1 MTTFRD
7 GSERGPLS
15 VALNEYVAGAGAR
28 MAALVDR
35 SGGLLA
41 HTGFPGAGKVAD
53 LAALTAGL
61 HAYSRRMGELTG
73 SGTVEQMVAL
83 GGAGRV
89 AVQEMP
95 SVGKSVLLLTV
106 FERQEDDSTDSQGTE
121 RLAGALT
128 RDRPSPPRDEAL
140 EASLLAGL
148 DRALAAE

>member
-7 GSERGPLS
+7 GSDRGSLD
-15 VALNEYVAGAGAR
+15 VALGEYVAGAGAR

-41 HTGFPGAGKVAD
+41 HTGFGGSGRVAD

-73 SGTVEQMVAL
+73 SGAVEQMVAW

-106 FERQEDDSTDSQGTE
+106 FERHEDDSADSLATE
-121 RLAGALT
+121 RLAGALKDS
-128 RDRPSPPRDEAL
+128 RSAPPRDEAL
-140 EASLLAGL
+140 EASLLEGL
-148 DRALAAE
+148 DRALTAE